1 MSGGSF
7 YFRDNPAFT
16 GGSPQAIYEELWERG
31 RRQRLIQRGIIA
43 GVCLVL
49 VGKLLSPG
57 WGVLAALLA
66 AGADVAYHWWR
77 RATLSVWRRGQ
88 RGEQRTARVLRFA
101 LEWRGYRVLHGRSV
115 PGQGNADH
123 LVIGPTGVWIIGNQA
138 WDPETE
144 FAVYGGKLFIGKD
157 SGSGTAV
164 QLQKMADVIAE
175 LLSREPQT
183 EITVSPLRGYDVPVE
198 VLQRD
203 VARAA
208 EPSTDV
214 QRTLLRVYRL
224 PGRILRHGNGQ
235 GDKVGAHLTAKQI
248 DEVTQAA
255 IHELPIRDHTVAA
268 R

>member
-49 VGKLLSPG
+49 AGKLFSPA
-57 WGVLAALLA
+57 WGVFAALLA
-66 AGADVAYHWWR
+66 AGADMAYHGWR
-77 RATLSVWRRGQ
+77 RAILRVWRRGQ
-88 RGEQRTARVLRFA
+88 RGEQRTARVLRFT

-123 LVIGPTGVWIIGNQA
+123 LVIGPTGVWVIDNQA

-157 SGSGTAV
+157 SASRTAV
-164 QLQKMADVIAE
+164 RLQKMADVIAE
-175 LLSREPQT
+175 LLSRELQT
-183 EITVSPLRGYDVPVE
+183 GIRVSPLLIAHGGRLPRKGLTGSGITV
-198 VLQRD
+198 
-203 VARAA
+203 
-208 EPSTDV
+208 
-214 QRTLLRVYRL
+214 LRVYRL
-224 PGRILRHGNGQ
+224 PGRILRTGTGKADAG
-235 GDKVGAHLTAKQI
+235 GDLLTPEQI
-248 DEVTQAA
+248 DAVTQAV
-255 IHELPIRDHTVAA
+255 IHRLPIRDHTVAVH
-268 R
+268 

>member
-49 VGKLLSPG
+49 AGKLFSPA
-57 WGVLAALLA
+57 WGVFAALLA
-66 AGADVAYHWWR
+66 AGTDVAYHGWR
-77 RATLSVWRRGQ
+77 RAVLRVWRRGQ
-88 RGEQRTARVLRFA
+88 RGEQRTARALRFT

-123 LVIGPTGVWIIGNQA
+123 LVVGPTGVWVVGNGA

-157 SGSGTAV
+157 SGSRTAV
-164 QLQKMADVIAE
+164 RLQKMADVIAE
-175 LLSREPQT
+175 LLSRELQAD
-183 EITVSPLRGYDVPVE
+183 IRVVP
-198 VLQRD
+198 
-203 VARAA
+203 
-208 EPSTDV
+208 
-214 QRTLLRVYRL
+214 
-224 PGRILRHGNGQ
+224 
-235 GDKVGAHLTAKQI
+235 
-248 DEVTQAA
+248 
-255 IHELPIRDHTVAA
+255 
-268 R
+268 

>member
-49 VGKLLSPG
+49 AGRLLSPA
-57 WGVLAALLA
+57 WGALVALLA
-66 AGADVAYHWWR
+66 AGADTAYHSWR

-88 RGEQRTARVLRFA
+88 RGEQRTARVLRFT

-115 PGQGNADH
+115 RGQGNADH
-123 LVIGPTGVWIIGNQA
+123 LVIGPTGVWVVGNQA

-144 FAVYGGKLFIGKD
+144 FAVYGGRLFIGKD
-157 SGSGTAV
+157 SGSRTAV
-164 QLQKMADVIAE
+164 QLQRMSDVIAE
-175 LLSREPQT
+175 LLSGQLQT
-183 EITVSPLRGYDVPVE
+183 DIRVSPLLIAHGGRLPRRG
-198 VLQRD
+198 LTG
-203 VARAA
+203 
-208 EPSTDV
+208 SGI
-214 QRTLLRVYRL
+214 TLLRVYRL
-224 PGRILRHGNGQ
+224 PGRILRHGAGQ
-235 GDKVGAHLTAKQI
+235 GDKDGALLTAEQI
-248 DEVTQAA
+248 DAVTQAA
-255 IHELPIRDHTVAA
+255 IHQLPIRDHIVAV